1 MKFTKRVAQ
10 AAVPVTLML
19 LAAPTPAFAEESAGG
34 ASILI
39 PNMAEFIPALIAFL
53 IIFFALAKLA
63 WPKVLGMMDERSQR
77 IEDSLKAAEDA
88 NAVAHEKRRE
98 AEQIVADAR
107 RQASDIVLEA
117 RRDAEAERAR
127 IIGQAHD
134 EASAVV
140 ARAHEN
146 IEEERRAVYA
156 SSSATSANR
165 AVSVA
170 SKIIGESLDENE
182 QRNLIEKYMDE
193 VGSLNG

>member
-1 MKFTKRVAQ
+1 MKFTKRAAQ
-10 AAVPVTLML
+10 AAAPAALML

-88 NAVAHEKRRE
+88 NAAANEKRRE

-156 SSSATSANR
+156 SSSATIANL

>member
-10 AAVPVTLML
+10 AAAPVTLVL

-88 NAVAHEKRRE
+88 NAAANEKRRE

-156 SSSATSANR
+156 SSSATIANL

>member
-1 MKFTKRVAQ
+1 MKFTKRAAQ
-10 AAVPVTLML
+10 AAAPVALML

-88 NAVAHEKRRE
+88 NAAANEKRRE

-156 SSSATSANR
+156 SSSATIANL